1 MAALWKSYDVTV
13 ICNMAI
19 SNALES
25 VTKSVASARER
36 MDVVIVGH
44 VDHGK
49 STVIG
54 RLLADTGS
62 LPQGKLEQVR
72 QNCARNA
79 KPFEYAFLLDALK
92 DEQSQG
98 ITIDSA
104 RCFFKTRKRD
114 YIIIDAPGHVEFL
127 KNMVTGAARAEAAL
141 LVIDAKE
148 GIQENSRRHGYLLS
162 MLGIRQIVV
171 LVNKMDLVDY
181 DQRAF
186 ATIRKEF
193 SSFLESTGVTPKAF
207 VPISAFAGEN
217 LVDAS
222 RQMPWYEGGSL
233 LEIIDQLDKRR
244 ASFER
249 SLRFPIQDVYKFTED
264 GDDRRIVAGTVL
276 SGTASVGD
284 AIVFWPSGK
293 RSFIKSVEGFARQPE
308 SQVFAGQAT
317 GVTLTTQVYVR
328 PGELLCLANQPAP
341 AIGTVLKAS
350 VFWLGRQPLV
360 RGKRYK
366 LKHCNAST
374 SARVVE
380 ILKVIDASDLES
392 QGPRQHVD
400 RHEVAECILETSRP
414 LAFDL
419 ADDNPE
425 TGRFVLVDD
434 YRISG
439 GGIITGTAPSDLL
452 RDDQARRGHRDA
464 RYGGVSP
471 AERYERYRQQP
482 KLVLITGRDGESIE
496 RIAEAVER
504 RLFDAGRYVYC
515 LAGADFLHGVADDL
529 AFHASARD
537 EQIRRMSEIA
547 RLFARAGCLLL
558 ATLTDADEAELAL
571 IRQLA
576 APSEVIAVGIA
587 DDSPLGIQPALTLAG
602 TSDLSECTERIASLL
617 VQEEILIDFE
627 I

>member
-1 MAALWKSYDVTV
+1 
-13 ICNMAI
+13 MAI
-19 SNALES
+19 SSAIES
-25 VTKSVASARER
+25 VAVSAVSARER
-36 MDVVIVGH
+36 LDVVIVGH

-62 LPQGKLEQVR
+62 LPRGKLEQVR
-72 QNCARNA
+72 QNCERSA

-162 MLGIRQIVV
+162 LLGIRQIVV
-171 LVNKMDLVDY
+171 LVNKMDLVGY
-181 DQRAF
+181 AQEAF
-186 ATIRKEF
+186 AAIRSEF
-193 SSFLESTGVTPKAF
+193 SAFLESTGVTPRAF
-207 VPISAFAGEN
+207 VPISAFEGEN
-217 LVDAS
+217 LIEAS
-222 RQMPWYEGGSL
+222 LRMPWYQGGNL
-233 LEIIDQLDKRR
+233 LEIIDRLDKRR

-249 SLRFPIQDVYKFTED
+249 SFRFPVQDIYKFTED

-276 SGTASVGD
+276 SGSAEVGD
-284 AIVFWPSGK
+284 AIVFWPSEK
-293 RSFIKSVEGFARQPE
+293 RSAIKSVEGFARQPE
-308 SQVFAGQAT
+308 SRIFAGQAT

-328 PGELLCLANQPAP
+328 PGEVLCLADEPAP

-374 SARVVE
+374 SASVLE
-380 ILKVIDASDLES
+380 IIKVIDASELET
-392 QGPRQHVD
+392 QGPRQYVD
-400 RHEVAECILETSRP
+400 RHEVAECILETFRP

-419 ADDNPE
+419 ADENPE

-439 GGIITGTAPSDLL
+439 GGIITGTAPGSLT
-452 RDDQARRGHRDA
+452 RDAQSRQSHRDSA
-464 RYGGVSP
+464 YAGVLP
-471 AERYERYRQQP
+471 RERHERYRQQP
-482 KLVLITGRDGESIE
+482 KLVLITGKDSASME
-496 RIAEAVER
+496 RIAQTVER
-504 RLFDAGRYVYC
+504 RLFEAGRYVFY
-515 LAGADFLHGVADDL
+515 LAGSDFLEGVADDL

-537 EQIRRMSEIA
+537 EHIRRMAQIA
-547 RLFARAGCLLL
+547 RLFAQAGCLLL
-558 ATLTDADEAELAL
+558 ATLADVDEAELSL

-587 DDSPLGIQPALTLAG
+587 DESPLGIQPALTLAP
-602 TSDLSECTERIASLL
+602 SDGISECTERIASLL